1 MNTEWFLRLQG
12 FLRLSAKLF
21 LAAFLAMSVIH
32 SEITAGGW
40 LQFLLIS
47 LLIAYRL
54 AARRVI
60 FFVPDQMLFCL
71 PYFWAAANLGNV
83 QTWPEPWLAGAVAL
97 SVICLI
103 AADTSLSEA
112 CSSNRKLAAALFL
125 SFAFLTGFSFLLFK
139 GYAAVDAQLFHTTL
153 LNILAFAAGIPVSLT
168 AFPASAQ
175 AFD

>member
-1 MNTEWFLRLQG
+1 MNADGLLRLRN

-21 LAAFLAMSVIH
+21 LAAFLAMSVIY
-32 SEITAGGW
+32 SEIAVGGW
-40 LQFLLIS
+40 LQLVFIS
-47 LLIAYRL
+47 LLITYRL
-54 AARRVI
+54 SVRRVI

-71 PYFWAAANLGNV
+71 PYFWAAANLGSV
-83 QTWPEPWLAGAVAL
+83 RSWPEYWLAGAVAL
-97 SVICLI
+97 SLVCPVATGI
-103 AADTSLSEA
+103 SLPEA
-112 CSSNRKLAAALFL
+112 FLSNRKLAAALFL